1 MVQHNLTPTSYSE
14 RLLMLKT
21 WKNNFQKRKKMRQ
34 LALDSLV
41 LRTSYNISIYTYS
54 CRNAGIY
61 KAYI

>member
-1 MVQHNLTPTSYSE
+1 MVQHNLTPTSYSK

-21 WKNNFQKRKKMRQ
+21 WKNNFQKMRH

-61 KAYI
+61 KAHI